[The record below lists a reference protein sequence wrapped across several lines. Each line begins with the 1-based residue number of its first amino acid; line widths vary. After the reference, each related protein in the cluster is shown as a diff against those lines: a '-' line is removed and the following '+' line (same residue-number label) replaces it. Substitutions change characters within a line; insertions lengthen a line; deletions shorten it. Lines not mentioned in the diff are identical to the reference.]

1 MARNRS
7 FDLEST
13 VAAASEVFRREG
25 YAGASMR
32 DLSQATGLGSGSLY
46 AAFGSKDGLY
56 LAALDQYREKYAH
69 ALIDQLSEESNPA
82 VAICGA
88 FPASVDLMVDDA
100 RSRSCLIAG
109 AATERAHAAPEIAA
123 HLDAT
128 IDLLRTAFT
137 KALGDARQ
145 RNLIDSSDSLDDL
158 AHFLVTT
165 LQGLR
170 VMAAIDPDIDSLSR
184 TAEIALERVF
194 GPRGS

>member
-69 ALIDQLSEESNPA
+69 ALIEQLSEEPDPA
-82 VAICGA
+82 VAIRGA
-88 FPASVDLMVDDA
+88 FTASVDLMVDDA
-100 RSRSCLIAG
+100 RSRSCLI
-109 AATERAHAAPEIAA
+109 
-123 HLDAT
+123 
-128 IDLLRTAFT
+128 
-137 KALGDARQ
+137 
-145 RNLIDSSDSLDDL
+145 
-158 AHFLVTT
+158 
-165 LQGLR
+165 
-170 VMAAIDPDIDSLSR
+170 
-184 TAEIALERVF
+184 
-194 GPRGS
+194 